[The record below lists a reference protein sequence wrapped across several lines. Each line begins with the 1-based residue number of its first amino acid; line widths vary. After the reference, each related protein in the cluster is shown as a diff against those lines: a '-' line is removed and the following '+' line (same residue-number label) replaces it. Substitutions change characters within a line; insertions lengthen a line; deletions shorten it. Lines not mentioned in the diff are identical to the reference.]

1 MPRRSKD
8 AWQDPVFLAIFG
20 ILVAA
25 VVAIWAVQ
33 QVIDWFTSQPT
44 WAQVIEVLGG
54 IGIVTFALYWRFR
67 ER

>member
-8 AWQDPVFLAIFG
+8 PWQDPVFLAIVG

-25 VVAIWAVQ
+25 VVVIWAVQ
-33 QVIDWFTSQPT
+33 QVIDWFTSQPP

-54 IGIVTFALYWRFR
+54 IGIVTFAIYWRFR